1 MMAKRMARDGRRG
14 RRGAAVVEFAAVA
27 PLLLLILFGIIEYGY
42 IFMVRQ
48 TVTHAAREGC
58 RIAVLQTTDE
68 PYSEVT
74 DRIAEIMAT
83 AGVTNYTVDLTHP
96 TAGDPMEVVEISV
109 PIEEVSLV
117 GSMIP
122 HGDGPIR
129 VNCSMRKEGVG
140 SGS

>member
-1 MMAKRMARDGRRG
+1 MKRYGRQRE
-14 RRGAAVVEFAAVA
+14 RGAALVEFAAVA

-58 RIAVLQTTDE
+58 RIAVLQTTEE
-68 PYSEVT
+68 PYAEVT
-74 DRIAEIMAT
+74 DRVAEIMAT
-83 AGVTNYTVDLTHP
+83 TGVTNYTVVMTHP
-96 TAGDPMEVVEISV
+96 TAESPMEAVQISV

-117 GSMIP
+117 GSIIP

-129 VNCSMRKEGVG
+129 VTCSMRKEGIG
-140 SGS
+140 SGG